1 MKKIFFPILVL
12 FLVVFVGIFFL
23 KNKTV
28 SSQPKTA
35 CSVSEM
41 IYYYTDTCIV
51 CKKVKEEGTIEK
63 IEAFGIKVDKINAN
77 IGPVRHKFSS
87 VPTFVIGNQAV
98 SGYKDLNQLKQLLGC
113 PAQ

>member
-12 FLVVFVGIFFL
+12 FLVVFIGIFFL

-28 SSQPKTA
+28 SNQPKTA
-35 CSVSEM
+35 CSVYEM
-41 IYYYTDTCIV
+41 VYYYTDACAV
-51 CKKVKEEGTIEK
+51 CNKVKQEGTIEK
-63 IEAFGIKVDKINAN
+63 IEALGVKVDKINAN

-87 VPTFVIGNQAV
+87 VPTFVIENQTM

-113 PAQ
+113 P